1 MTAAQ
6 AARASRLAKREAL
19 RQQLR
24 DNAERMKHTP
34 ARGSDGPSGRRSK

>member
-6 AARASRLAKREAL
+6 AARAARLAKRAAL
-19 RQQLR
+19 REQMR
-24 DNAERMKHTP
+24 KNAERMASTP